1 MWHGKSVAS
10 REGPGRVARPTE
22 FAANWWA
29 RRWIGALDRIG
40 WATRLARGR
49 TYARHGRVLDIEI
62 SPGQVRARVRGSRP
76 QPYRVTMAVEQFPD
90 EVWDRIVGALSRR
103 ALFAA
108 KLLAGELPSEVVDLC
123 ASAEAPLFPE
133 DESELATSCSCPDWV
148 NPCKHVAAVHYALA
162 AEFDRDPFLLFRLRG
177 RTRDE
182 LTAALRARRGSAGTR
197 PVPASVAA
205 PVDADAEPPSEPLE
219 PLIDRFWQ
227 VGPELALLD
236 IDIRPPDVS
245 GAILKRL
252 GHPPVWGSPD
262 EFRASLDMLYRAA
275 SASVRDAAI
284 ATDDGAG
291 TTTGDGDAGRA

>member
-1 MWHGKSVAS
+1 M
-10 REGPGRVARPTE
+10 ARAAE
-22 FAANWWA
+22 FGANWWA

-49 TYARHGRVLDIEI
+49 SYARQGRVLDIEI
-62 SPGQVRARVRGSRP
+62 SPGLVRARVKGSQPR
-76 QPYRVTMAVEQFPD
+76 PYRVTMQIEQFPD

-108 KLLAGELPSEVVDLC
+108 KLLAGELPAEVVDLC
-123 ASAEAPLFPE
+123 ASAEASLFPE
-133 DESELATSCSCPDWV
+133 DEAELGTSCSCPDWV

-182 LTAALRARRGSAGTR
+182 LTAALRARRGSAGGP
-197 PVPASVAA
+197 PVPATAPPAA
-205 PVDADAEPPSEPLE
+205 TDAEQPPEPLE
-219 PLIDRFWQ
+219 PLIDRFWE

-236 IDIRPPDVS
+236 IDIRPPDVP
-245 GAILKRL
+245 GAVLKRL
-252 GHPPVWGSPD
+252 GHPPVWGSQD
-262 EFRASLDMLYRAA
+262 EFRAGLETLYRVA

-284 ATDDGAG
+284 ASDDA
-291 TTTGDGDAGRA
+291 DGDPDGVADRA

>member
-1 MWHGKSVAS
+1 M
-10 REGPGRVARPTE
+10 ARSTE

-49 TYARHGRVLDIEI
+49 TYARQGRVLDIEI
-62 SPGQVRARVRGSRP
+62 TPGQVLARVKGSRP
-76 QPYRVTMAVEQFPD
+76 RPYRVAMTVEQFPD
-90 EVWDRIVGALSRR
+90 EVWDRIIGALSRR

-123 ASAEAPLFPE
+123 AGAEAPLFPE
-133 DESELATSCSCPDWV
+133 HEAELGTSCSCPDWV

-182 LTAALRARRGSAGTR
+182 LTAALRARRGAAGG
-197 PVPASVAA
+197 PSVPAVPTVPVAA
-205 PVDADAEPPSEPLE
+205 DGEQPAEPLE

-236 IDIRPPDVS
+236 IDIRPPEVP
-245 GAILKRL
+245 AAVLKRL
-252 GHPPVWGSPD
+252 GHPPVWGSQD
-262 EFRASLDMLYRAA
+262 EFRASLEMLYRTA
-275 SASVRDAAI
+275 SASVRDAAV
-284 ATDDGAG
+284 ASDDEAG
-291 TTTGDGDAGRA
+291 TPDDDARARGA